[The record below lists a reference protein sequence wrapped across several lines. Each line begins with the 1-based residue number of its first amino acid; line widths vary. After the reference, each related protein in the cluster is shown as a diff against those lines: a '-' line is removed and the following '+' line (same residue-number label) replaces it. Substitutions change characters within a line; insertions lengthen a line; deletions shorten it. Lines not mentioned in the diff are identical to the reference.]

1 MYLLVFL
8 MAPTLGCEDAA
19 MGTKRQSR
27 NTLMSQVKHR
37 GRNLSM
43 SQQVLRQVVVRGF
56 VQRRRRGPK
65 TTVIKL

>member
-1 MYLLVFL
+1 
-8 MAPTLGCEDAA
+8 